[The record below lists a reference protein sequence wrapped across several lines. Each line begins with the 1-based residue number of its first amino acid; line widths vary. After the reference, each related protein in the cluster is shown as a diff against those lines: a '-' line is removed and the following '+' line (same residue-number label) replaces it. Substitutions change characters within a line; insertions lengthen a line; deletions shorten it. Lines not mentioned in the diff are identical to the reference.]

1 MFMKK
6 PRHRVFDYQP
16 RFYKPEEDPQ
26 EKRKKKFGFG
36 RSRKFTQKKRSS
48 YGLLLFILIVALFYL
63 KYKGYI

>member
-16 RFYKPEEDPQ
+16 RFYKPEDDPL
-26 EKRKKKFGFG
+26 EKKKKKLGFT
-36 RSRKFTQKKRSS
+36 RSRKFTSKKRSS
-48 YGLLLFILIVALFYL
+48 YGLLLFIVAAVLLYL